1 MTTLAGTYFSYTEH
15 QNNQQWE
22 QQQQR
27 NTQYWSHMQ
36 SIYLREFD
44 YALAKSLAAPTFTD
58 RQAALQSAIESANVI
73 LQYVRS
79 ASATMNFPT
88 WSSYEWFITEGSR
101 YLAYPASEKGMSLNP
116 DQLEQ
121 IQRLRTFAKTALPY
135 LKQMRKKAVDS
146 SSSYIQQISTEMEE
160 ALSQLDSVFT
170 SGNKAFNEFLYNQNP
185 YIPLKPGTVFAGE
198 TTYKATELAAKAK
211 IFMGE
216 AWNKGVGKQI
226 VHMSSGGIG
235 PEFGEVMDFKL
246 SDTDG
251 KPTSSYIA
259 TLSKSGHVLQVRRK
273 GSISEKEAAEQSM
286 DLKQVI
292 AVADTWMVR
301 WSDERLTL
309 VAKEIKDTSI
319 YLTYIPVREQV
330 SIPQMK
336 VVWKFDRRS
345 GVLKSFDASK
355 YFTHYNKTFPI
366 HPKLTAEQASA
377 KLGPKVNISGKP
389 KLELRNDKLVYAFP
403 VTRSKAFLMYTSTPA
418 QALAKALIT
427 TYNHNRKGSPANT
440 FAAGCFDFCV
450 PILSHHFFFYLFMS
464 PTAQH
469 RK

>member
-1 MTTLAGTYFSYTEH
+1 MKTKTGVLIDMNIRTKSIIGLLCVTTLAGAYFSYTEH
-15 QNNQQWE
+15 QDNRQWK

-36 SIYLREFD
+36 AIYLRDFD
-44 YALAKSLAAPTFTD
+44 YALAEALAASTIAD
-58 RQAALQSAIESANVI
+58 RHAALQSAIEHANFI
-73 LQYVRS
+73 LEYVRIGS
-79 ASATMNFPT
+79 ITMNFPS
-88 WSSYEWFITEGSR
+88 WSSYESFITDGSR

-121 IQRLRTFAKTALPY
+121 IQRLRTFARTALPY
-135 LKQMRKKAVDS
+135 LEQMRKKAVDS
-146 SSSYIQQISTEMEE
+146 SLSDIQQISTEMEE

-235 PEFGEVMDFKL
+235 PEFGEVMDFNL

-251 KPTSSYIA
+251 KPTSSYTA

-273 GSISEKEAAEQSM
+273 GSISEKGDVEQSM
-286 DLKQVI
+286 DLKQVV
-292 AVADTWMVR
+292 AVADTWMAR

-309 VAKEIKDTSI
+309 VAKEIKETSI

-336 VVWKFDRRS
+336 VVWQFDRRT
-345 GVLKSFDASK
+345 GALKSFDASK

-366 HPKLTAEQASA
+366 HPKLTAEQASS
-377 KLGPKVNISGKP
+377 KLGPKVNVSGKP

-403 VTRSKAFLMYTSTPA
+403 VTGIEGVSHVYINADTGA
-418 QALAKALIT
+418 GEGIN
-427 TYNHNRKGSPANT
+427 YN
-440 FAAGCFDFCV
+440 
-450 PILSHHFFFYLFMS
+450 L
-464 PTAQH
+464 
-469 RK
+469 